1 MKRRLFG
8 RLVLLAVGLVPPAQA
23 ARAQDYSKIRIVR
36 LSFVEGAVQYRRL
49 GEDWQDASLNLPIQE
64 GFTLRT
70 AGGHAEVEFENSLT
84 MRLGTN
90 ATVDVAVLALQGGG
104 RITQLAVS
112 QGVIL
117 VNAKLRREDTMS
129 VVAAHLTMKVPR
141 NGRFRVDE
149 SPSEIWVT
157 ALRGSVEVDF
167 DSGAASLVSGGHT
180 LHENV
185 NGSGSPEITSTPP
198 PQDDLDKWVSDR
210 GGPLTS
216 RPCLTGTRC

>member
-8 RLVLLAVGLVPPAQA
+8 RLALLAVGFVLPAQA
-23 ARAQDYSKIRIVR
+23 VRAQDYSKIRIVR
-36 LSFVEGAVQYRRL
+36 LSFVEGAVQYRRP
-49 GEDWQDASLNLPIQE
+49 GEGWQDASINLPIQE
-64 GFTLRT
+64 GFALRT

-84 MRLGTN
+84 LRLGTN

-112 QGVIL
+112 QGVII
-117 VNAKLRREDTMS
+117 VSAKLRREDTMS
-129 VVAAHLTMKVPR
+129 VVAANLTMKVPR

-157 ALRGSVEVDF
+157 ALHGRVEVNSG
-167 DSGAASLVSGGHT
+167 SGAASFLSGGQT

-185 NGSGSPEITSTPP
+185 NGSGSPEITSSPL
-198 PQDDLDKWVSDR
+198 PQHDLDRRVFDR
-210 GGPLTS
+210 EGSLTS
-216 RPCLTGTRC
+216 RPCLAGTPC